1 MLANSLKGVIAQML
15 CKKIGGGRVAA
26 LEIMF
31 GVPSIAN
38 LIRERKIFQIPS
50 IIQTGRKSGM
60 CLMNDS
66 LFKLVKDGI
75 ITPEEGVA
83 KANDKSGLLGALQA
97 ANIKVDPNAVS

>member
-1 MLANSLKGVIAQML
+1 LKGVIAQML

-38 LIRERKIFQIPS
+38 LIRERKVFQIPS
-50 IIQTGRKSGM
+50 IIQTGRKAGM

-66 LFKLVKDGI
+66 LFKLVKDGL
-75 ITPEEGVA
+75 ITPEEAVA
-83 KANDKSGLLGALQA
+83 KANDKSAMLGALQA
-97 ANIKVDPNAVS
+97 ANIKLEAPVVS